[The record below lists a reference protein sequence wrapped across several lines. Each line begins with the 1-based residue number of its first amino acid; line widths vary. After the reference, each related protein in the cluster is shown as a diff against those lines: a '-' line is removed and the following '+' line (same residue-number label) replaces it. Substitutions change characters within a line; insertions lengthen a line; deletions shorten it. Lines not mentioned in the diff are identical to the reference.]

1 MATERQTMQ
10 RLRRK
15 ALAYYTAAAFLRTE
29 PDGRHGRTAS
39 KLTQMADAADSEAM
53 DIGKRLDPPNS
64 GKLHADRKAHEIA
77 ELTELLRPMGDRS

>member
-1 MATERQTMQ
+1 MATDRQTMQ

-39 KLTQMADAADSEAM
+39 KLEQMADAADSEAM
-53 DIGKRLDPPNS
+53 DIGKRLDPPKGS
-64 GKLHADRKAHEIA
+64 PEAARQVA
-77 ELTELLRPMGDRS
+77 ELTELLRPIGDRS